1 MGAHHVAV
9 SSHDMLPSS
18 STTTKTISVFWPHG
32 LTKSGVC
39 YGWLK
44 PAICVAGVVDV
55 CTFTSSYISH
65 KLNIHHRTRRIRTRW
80 LLLFPSL
87 PFGSQ

>member
-9 SSHDMLPSS
+9 SSHVMLPSS

-32 LTKSGVC
+32 STKSGVC

-44 PAICVAGVVDV
+44 PATCVAGVVEV
-55 CTFTSSYISH
+55 GTLASYYILH
-65 KLNIHHRTRRIRTRW
+65 KLKVHHRTRRIQTRW
-80 LLLFPSL
+80 LPLFPSL
-87 PFGSQ
+87 LFGIQ